1 MYEIY
6 RILVRGNVGKG
17 VYRCGGIKLSFTH
30 KYLIDA
36 ETESQPLA
44 VLLFVGSSYYYP
56 HLLTKKFR

>member
-17 VYRCGGIKLSFTH
+17 VYRWEGTKLLIAY

-36 ETESQPLA
+36 
-44 VLLFVGSSYYYP
+44 
-56 HLLTKKFR
+56 